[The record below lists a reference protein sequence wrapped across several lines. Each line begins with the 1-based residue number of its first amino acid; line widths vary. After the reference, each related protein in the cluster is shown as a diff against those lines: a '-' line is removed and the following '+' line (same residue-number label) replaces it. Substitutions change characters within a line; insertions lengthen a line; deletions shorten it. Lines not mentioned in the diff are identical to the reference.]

1 MKNVIYIDDDKDA
14 RETYAYFLEKL
25 FGDEFTLNSLEPNF
39 EIEKMLEVVSN
50 FNGVVA
56 YILDEKL
63 NHLGKANYLGQQ
75 LASRL
80 RDIDTKVPIYIM
92 TAYKN
97 EFTNDYEPSSVE
109 FVIDKD
115 AISDR
120 KASESISTK
129 FKRHQNT
136 YSDIQSERAQRLDYL
151 LRRSLDGDI
160 DESEKVE
167 LDQINFYRTKTI
179 NLSEVTMVKE
189 LEKIVG
195 ESENAL
201 SEIDKLLK
209 EIK

>member
-1 MKNVIYIDDDKDA
+1 MKNVIYIDDDKAA
-14 RETYAYFLEKL
+14 RETYSYFLAKL
-25 FGDEFTLNSLEPNF
+25 FGEEFTLNSLEPNF
-39 EIEKMLEVVSN
+39 EIEDMLEAVSN

-63 NHLGKANYLGQQ
+63 NHLGKANYLGQH

-80 RDIDTKVPIYIM
+80 RDIDTKVPIYIL

-115 AISDR
+115 AISD
-120 KASESISTK
+120 KKSFESISTK
-129 FKRHQNT
+129 FRRHQNV

-151 LRRSLDGDI
+151 LRKSLDGDI
-160 DESEKVE
+160 NDSEKEE
-167 LDQINFYRTKTI
+167 LDQINFYRKKNI
-179 NLSEVTMVKE
+179 NLSEVTMIKD
-189 LEKIVG
+189 LEKIVDD
-195 ESENAL
+195 SEKAL